1 MSPKQ
6 TDRLFIGCL
15 HLDSN
20 YAIKYRPYAPQDKVE
35 YNNFIINQ
43 INKFTTENTQLYLLG
58 DVCDSKNSWK
68 LLDKIVC
75 KDIIL
80 IAGNHDSSTSPHGKL
95 RYVKDIQGANILGDI
110 MMTHIPIHPQEL
122 EYGIKFNI
130 HAHSHYNSIQDPRY
144 LNLSFD
150 TFRRPINQVFAKK
163 VIDHNTDFFQQNKRL
178 PVISFDEHHNF
189 VIEGF
194 KED

>member
-1 MSPKQ
+1 MRYTTVATIVYIISLINNIEVTMSSKQ

-68 LLDKIVC
+68 LLG
-75 KDIIL
+75 
-80 IAGNHDSSTSPHGKL
+80 IAG
-95 RYVKDIQGANILGDI
+95 RI
-110 MMTHIPIHPQEL
+110 
-122 EYGIKFNI
+122 
-130 HAHSHYNSIQDPRY
+130 
-144 LNLSFD
+144 
-150 TFRRPINQVFAKK
+150 
-163 VIDHNTDFFQQNKRL
+163 
-178 PVISFDEHHNF
+178 
-189 VIEGF
+189 
-194 KED
+194 